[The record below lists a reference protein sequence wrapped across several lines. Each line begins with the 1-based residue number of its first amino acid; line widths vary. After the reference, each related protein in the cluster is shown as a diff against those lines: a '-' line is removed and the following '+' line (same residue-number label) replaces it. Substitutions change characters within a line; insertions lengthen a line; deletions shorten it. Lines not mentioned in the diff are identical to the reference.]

1 MKSQRVLLKNPKN
14 WQRDQK
20 KTAAKALKFKED
32 KVFPSQSSASLVHL
46 KMNLDRT
53 INLKCTEF
61 VNEDEIRC
69 NEHEIA

>member
-46 KMNLDRT
+46 KMNLDQRMEVSK
-53 INLKCTEF
+53 I
-61 VNEDEIRC
+61 
-69 NEHEIA
+69 